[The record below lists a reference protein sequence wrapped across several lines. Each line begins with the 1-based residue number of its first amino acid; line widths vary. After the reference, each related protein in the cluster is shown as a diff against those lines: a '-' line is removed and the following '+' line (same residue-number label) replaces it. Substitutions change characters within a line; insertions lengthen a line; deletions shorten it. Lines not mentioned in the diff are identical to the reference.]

1 MSDVPTTSPSPVSSK
16 LADALGECTSTAYL
30 IVGGAN
36 TKGLVRCML
45 PAGHEGQHVE
55 HLRWDEVTPVELA
68 ESYDPDEAFDT
79 DVADALPDDYE
90 APDLMTP
97 PCPECAAGKHRNCGG
112 DSWSNYLDEPK
123 PCPCWLSD
131 PAGHLAVV
139 APLVEPPIVEPG
151 PFPGACSASSG
162 RCVLLAGHDGPRT
175 WEL

>member
-1 MSDVPTTSPSPVSSK
+1 
-16 LADALGECTSTAYL
+16 
-30 IVGGAN
+30 VGGAN

-68 ESYDPDEAFDT
+68 ESYDPDEPFDT
-79 DVADALPDDYE
+79 DVADALPADFE
-90 APDLMTP
+90 ATP

-112 DSWSNYLDEPK
+112 DSWNNDLDEPK

-139 APLVEPPIVEPG
+139 APLAFHVGEGAVASPPVLVIPPTVEPG
-151 PFPGACSASSG
+151 TFAGACDALQWIPGELVDVPGVIIPRG
-162 RCVLLAGHDGPRT
+162 RCVLLAGHDGPHT